1 MLFDDFDWNE
11 KMNAKRQNFTMDYYT
26 AKFNEPFSLDVDAMD
41 FWNVNIKNILG
52 YRCTLKPYTCTCSFG
67 ELEWISINLSK
78 SAVFSL
84 QTLENNLTSP

>member
-1 MLFDDFDWNE
+1 MAKIKIDLFF
-11 KMNAKRQNFTMDYYT
+11 
-26 AKFNEPFSLDVDAMD
+26 V
-41 FWNVNIKNILG
+41 IKA
-52 YRCTLKPYTCTCSFG
+52 YSFG

>member
-1 MLFDDFDWNE
+1 MNSITVDF
-11 KMNAKRQNFTMDYYT
+11 QH
-26 AKFNEPFSLDVDAMD
+26 L
-41 FWNVNIKNILG
+41 ILESKPIARSCLG
-52 YRCTLKPYTCTCSFG
+52 IIHVKSEINKCQLKPYYSFG

>member
-1 MLFDDFDWNE
+1 MTQGFQINSLNYQTWD
-11 KMNAKRQNFTMDYYT
+11 KIS
-26 AKFNEPFSLDVDAMD
+26 FNQFPSWLH
-41 FWNVNIKNILG
+41 IKAIV
-52 YRCTLKPYTCTCSFG
+52 YSFG

>member
-1 MLFDDFDWNE
+1 MLNNVF
-11 KMNAKRQNFTMDYYT
+11 K
-26 AKFNEPFSLDVDAMD
+26 AM
-41 FWNVNIKNILG
+41 
-52 YRCTLKPYTCTCSFG
+52 YSFG

>member
-1 MLFDDFDWNE
+1 MARIHKSGLFQIRGLF
-11 KMNAKRQNFTMDYYT
+11 KAIY
-26 AKFNEPFSLDVDAMD
+26 
-41 FWNVNIKNILG
+41 
-52 YRCTLKPYTCTCSFG
+52 SFG